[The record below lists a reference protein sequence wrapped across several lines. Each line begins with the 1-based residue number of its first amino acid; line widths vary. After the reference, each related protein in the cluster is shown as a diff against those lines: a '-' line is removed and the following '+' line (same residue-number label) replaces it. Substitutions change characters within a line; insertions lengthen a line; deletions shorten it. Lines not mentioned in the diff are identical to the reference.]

1 MLHCSLLFGAGIWLG
16 KTLCLPPYIWWSACL
31 LSQFAFI
38 ARRPWRE
45 LAMAGLLM
53 GSGGILFC
61 IHSLPLHPSDLRHF
75 ELRNAQQVTLRGQI
89 EATPKRHIRSD
100 PAGSKIWFETDMEAS
115 ALFGTEGWQPAFGK
129 VRVRT
134 LGIPTSKITKGAFA
148 SIQGMLKRPLPPW
161 GPTAQ
166 AAPDFLQRKGIY
178 TIMEIDSV
186 QNWQILSTSNPGWQH
201 VFEILQKNAE
211 NQLAVG
217 LPIEDDVLALQR
229 AMVLGS
235 RSSLP
240 PVLLEPF
247 KQTATLHLF
256 AISGL
261 HVSLAAGLCHGCF
274 RLMGFSLCSCSWLS
288 LFVVWSYTAI
298 SGFQIS
304 AIRASIMIST
314 LLMGRA
320 LYRPTSMFNSL
331 FAAAFLILAWDCT
344 QLFQLGFQFSFA
356 VVASLM
362 AWTGPIRSVIEPI
375 LRPDPWIPRSHYT
388 PWHALRSR
396 IAGPVSASMAAG
408 IAAWGG
414 SLPILWGFFHE
425 ISLAGMLLNWLLI
438 PLAGCVMAC
447 ALGSMM
453 CSIWMPFGATLFNHS
468 GWFWM
473 KLMQKLCEETSSLK
487 WGHWQVGSLSPIL
500 LFALYTL
507 VLLQLWAEL
516 PKSWKQIGKR
526 ITWATLLIWGAMSL
540 GYHRETLRLTLLPIP
555 EGDSICLR
563 FPGRRDYDLVD
574 GGSRYW
580 FPRITL
586 PLMDYQGLRSFRT
599 WWISHGD
606 SQHAG
611 GVADALER
619 FKPHQVIRPIA
630 GKPTPTWG
638 TIEGALEQTAIP
650 LVEVNAGV
658 QEEILSILHPF
669 VDDSFAKA
677 DDSNAV
683 YLLAYQSIQ
692 ILLIGDLGR
701 EGLLRLSDR
710 YPELRAEVVI
720 MNRPAEATPAN
731 LHWLCSLRPSIV
743 LITGIAWGQE
753 DRWAN
758 QLAKGL
764 IVNGIE
770 CWDTGRRG
778 VIDVK
783 VTRGGLVLNSGSGA
797 PFRWQ
802 TSTKASPAHGV
813 LDP

>member
-1 MLHCSLLFGAGIWLG
+1 
-16 KTLCLPPYIWWSACL
+16 
-31 LSQFAFI
+31 
-38 ARRPWRE
+38 
-45 LAMAGLLM
+45 
-53 GSGGILFC
+53 
-61 IHSLPLHPSDLRHF
+61 
-75 ELRNAQQVTLRGQI
+75 
-89 EATPKRHIRSD
+89 
-100 PAGSKIWFETDMEAS
+100 
-115 ALFGTEGWQPAFGK
+115 
-129 VRVRT
+129 
-134 LGIPTSKITKGAFA
+134 
-148 SIQGMLKRPLPPW
+148 
-161 GPTAQ
+161 
-166 AAPDFLQRKGIY
+166 
-178 TIMEIDSV
+178 
-186 QNWQILSTSNPGWQH
+186 
-201 VFEILQKNAE
+201 
-211 NQLAVG
+211 
-217 LPIEDDVLALQR
+217 
-229 AMVLGS
+229 
-235 RSSLP
+235 
-240 PVLLEPF
+240 
-247 KQTATLHLF
+247 
-256 AISGL
+256 
-261 HVSLAAGLCHGCF
+261 
-274 RLMGFSLCSCSWLS
+274 
-288 LFVVWSYTAI
+288 
-298 SGFQIS
+298 
-304 AIRASIMIST
+304 
-314 LLMGRA
+314 
-320 LYRPTSMFNSL
+320 
-331 FAAAFLILAWDCT
+331 
-344 QLFQLGFQFSFA
+344 
-356 VVASLM
+356 
-362 AWTGPIRSVIEPI
+362 
-375 LRPDPWIPRSHYT
+375 
-388 PWHALRSR
+388 
-396 IAGPVSASMAAG
+396 
-408 IAAWGG
+408 
-414 SLPILWGFFHE
+414 
-425 ISLAGMLLNWLLI
+425 
-438 PLAGCVMAC
+438 
-447 ALGSMM
+447 
-453 CSIWMPFGATLFNHS
+453 
-468 GWFWM
+468 
-473 KLMQKLCEETSSLK
+473 
-487 WGHWQVGSLSPIL
+487 
-500 LFALYTL
+500 
-507 VLLQLWAEL
+507 
-516 PKSWKQIGKR
+516 
-526 ITWATLLIWGAMSL
+526 MSL
-540 GYHRETLRLTLLPIP
+540 GYHRETLKLTLLPIP

-563 FPGRRDYDLVD
+563 FPGRRDYDLID

-586 PLMDYQGLRSFRT
+586 PLMDHQGLRSFRT

-778 VIDVK
+778 VIDVE

>member
-1 MLHCSLLFGAGIWLG
+1 
-16 KTLCLPPYIWWSACL
+16 
-31 LSQFAFI
+31 
-38 ARRPWRE
+38 
-45 LAMAGLLM
+45 
-53 GSGGILFC
+53 
-61 IHSLPLHPSDLRHF
+61 
-75 ELRNAQQVTLRGQI
+75 
-89 EATPKRHIRSD
+89 
-100 PAGSKIWFETDMEAS
+100 
-115 ALFGTEGWQPAFGK
+115 
-129 VRVRT
+129 
-134 LGIPTSKITKGAFA
+134 
-148 SIQGMLKRPLPPW
+148 
-161 GPTAQ
+161 
-166 AAPDFLQRKGIY
+166 
-178 TIMEIDSV
+178 
-186 QNWQILSTSNPGWQH
+186 
-201 VFEILQKNAE
+201 
-211 NQLAVG
+211 
-217 LPIEDDVLALQR
+217 
-229 AMVLGS
+229 
-235 RSSLP
+235 
-240 PVLLEPF
+240 
-247 KQTATLHLF
+247 
-256 AISGL
+256 
-261 HVSLAAGLCHGCF
+261 
-274 RLMGFSLCSCSWLS
+274 
-288 LFVVWSYTAI
+288 
-298 SGFQIS
+298 
-304 AIRASIMIST
+304 
-314 LLMGRA
+314 
-320 LYRPTSMFNSL
+320 
-331 FAAAFLILAWDCT
+331 
-344 QLFQLGFQFSFA
+344 
-356 VVASLM
+356 
-362 AWTGPIRSVIEPI
+362 
-375 LRPDPWIPRSHYT
+375 
-388 PWHALRSR
+388 
-396 IAGPVSASMAAG
+396 
-408 IAAWGG
+408 
-414 SLPILWGFFHE
+414 
-425 ISLAGMLLNWLLI
+425 
-438 PLAGCVMAC
+438 
-447 ALGSMM
+447 
-453 CSIWMPFGATLFNHS
+453 MPFGATLFNHS

-563 FPGRRDYDLVD
+563 FPGRRDYDLID

-586 PLMDYQGLRSFRT
+586 PLMDHQGLRSFRT

-650 LVEVNAGV
+650 LVEVSAGV

-669 VDDSFAKA
+669 VGDSFAKA

-778 VIDVK
+778 AIDLE